1 MESIFRVLVVG
12 TAVLS
17 VVFWCIPVFDYMWLT
32 NEQMQI
38 LDLGGFGSYIPHNQ
52 IFYWGTL
59 TIWLLLS
66 IGLLFY
72 VNIARFGFVIFM
84 VIVHVLSF
92 FYGISI
98 LSPLEAFI
106 GSLITMADGAIITM
120 MYLTSISGK
129 FNENT

>member
-12 TAVLS
+12 AAVLS
-17 VVFWCIPVFDYMWLT
+17 IVFWCIPVFDYMWLT
-32 NEQMQI
+32 NEQLQI
-38 LDLGGFGSYIPHNQ
+38 LDLGGFGSYISDSR

-72 VNIARFGFVIFM
+72 VNIARFAFVICM